1 MISLFRSIHNYLYY
15 FDCIGLSIPL
25 IVFIFFGNQIS
36 FSGKKFVV
44 GYYLIYWSTTIL
56 ATIVSDFELLRANN
70 WIYDLTPLLLI
81 IPLYLFFNQ
90 LHDSSLPKRVNRV
103 MSVLVIIA
111 YITTYKSI
119 LDEEFN
125 PEYYLLFSSFIL
137 INTVFYLIGEIIQ
150 LKAVFVFQKTEFWFI
165 ASLFFY
171 AGVCSLLWT
180 FFKYLEFLPRSKE
193 SWQFGAIWPFTHN
206 TTLFIQSLV
215 FSISM
220 LWNRRRQQ

>member
-25 IVFIFFGNQIS
+25 IVFAFFGRQIS

-44 GYYLIYWSTTIL
+44 GYYLIYWCTTIL
-56 ATIVSDFELLRANN
+56 ATIVSDFDFLTTNN

-90 LHDSSLPKRVNRV
+90 LHDSSLPKRVNKV
-103 MSVLVIIA
+103 MAVLVIIS
-111 YITTYKSI
+111 YLITYKNI
-119 LDEEFN
+119 LNGEFN
-125 PEYYLLFSSFIL
+125 PEYYLLFASFIL
-137 INTVFYLIGEIIQ
+137 INSVFYLIGEIIQ
-150 LKAVFVFQKTEFWFI
+150 LKDIFAFKKTEFWFI

-171 AGVCSLLWT
+171 ASVCSLLWT
-180 FFKYLEFLPRSKE
+180 FFKYLELLPKSND
-193 SWQFGAIWPFTHN
+193 SWQFGSIWPFAHN
-206 TTLFIQSLV
+206 TTLFIQSFV